1 MSDPE
6 ENWGDIPSLNLE
18 MDTDYETRVKGKE
31 GRRHARVNSNAL
43 KDIVSTSVNA
53 IPIRIAT
60 ASQGVFDGVIS
71 DLSQSGV
78 RLTSPKSLSKGEKVK
93 VGFKVDNRTI
103 ISKAIIRWTCTS
115 EMYITA
121 GLEFRGLSSSDEE
134 FLGALA
140 AASLFNKT
148 GVFRL

>member
-6 ENWGDIPSLNLE
+6 ENWDDIPSLNLE
-18 MDTDYETRVKGKE
+18 MDTDYESRVTGKE

-43 KDIVSTSVNA
+43 KKIISTSGTS

-60 ASQGVFDGVIS
+60 ASQGVFDGVIA

-78 RLTSPKSLSKGEKVK
+78 RLTSPKSLIKGEKVK
-93 VGFKVDNRTI
+93 VGFKIDDRTI
-103 ISKAIIRWTCTS
+103 ISKAIIRWICAS

-121 GLEFRGLSSSDEE
+121 GVEFRGLSTSDEE

-140 AASLFNKT
+140 TASMFNKT
-148 GVFRL
+148 GIFRL